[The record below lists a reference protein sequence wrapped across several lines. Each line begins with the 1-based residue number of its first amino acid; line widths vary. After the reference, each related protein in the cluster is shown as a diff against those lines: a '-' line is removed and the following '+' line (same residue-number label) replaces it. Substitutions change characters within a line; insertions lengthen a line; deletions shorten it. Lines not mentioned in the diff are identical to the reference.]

1 MSILSLYSK
10 IQLKIEKAEEK
21 IAKSSG
27 NKLSDAVIARERSGR
42 SNPVTTR
49 KELNHGIAASAFLS
63 LRSFS
68 LLAMTVILKLQLLFY
83 KTIKTIIRFFALLFG
98 DSSEN
103 YLIFTRVNKDS
114 VIVCDNSFCQYKKFE
129 KRVRFYSKTAF
140 AGILICT
147 IITSSVLYFMMPGKD
162 FTKAATHSWNQTD
175 WITGADIAAIATH
188 TLNQTGWQKFYS
200 KDDNVNVGTAGEV
213 KLTSTTSTI
222 VDTDD
227 ADFNAGTQSTGLVAS
242 GDFYVNG
249 GNLYLKKAG
258 GGSCTVI
265 GECAIGVCDSGTCLS
280 SSDLVTI
287 GTQTWMKYNL
297 NVGTKIAG
305 ASAQTNN
312 ATLEKYCYGDT
323 EANCDTDGGLY
334 QWDEAMGY
342 VTTAGAQ
349 GICPSGTHIPTD
361 AEQHT
366 LDNYLATGTCNPA
379 RSAVWDCDPAGTA
392 LKVGGSSGFSGILT
406 GNCNSGSFDSGGAYT
421 YFWSSMESGT
431 SAWGRALGSMSTAV
445 SRGPYSKAFGFS
457 VRCLKD

>member
-1 MSILSLYSK
+1 MNILSLYSK

-21 IAKSSG
+21 I
-27 NKLSDAVIARERSGR
+27 KLLSCLDRGLSRKKTAVKTAVETRLIA
-42 SNPVTTR
+42 
-49 KELNHGIAASAFLS
+49 S
-63 LRSFS
+63 L
-68 LLAMTVILKLQLLFY
+68 LLFY
-83 KTIKTIIRFFALLFG
+83 KTLKIIIRFFALLFN

-103 YLIFTRVNKDS
+103 YLMFASEMGYKAKSRDAINRVS
-114 VIVCDNSFCQYKKFE
+114 TEPAITFVCNNSFCQYKKFQ

-147 IITSSVLYFMMPGKD
+147 IITSSVLYFMMPGRD
-162 FTKAATHSWNQTD
+162 FIKAATYSWNQSD
-175 WITGADIAAIATH
+175 WITGADIAAVATH

-200 KDDNVNVGTAGEV
+200 KDANVNVETAGEV

-227 ADFNAGTQSTGLVAS
+227 ADFNAGTQSTDLAAN
-242 GDFYVNG
+242 GDFYVNS
-249 GNLYLKKAG
+249 GNLYLKKAVGASCAVDDECVGGIGIGCRDSLCG
-258 GGSCTVI
+258 GGFV
-265 GECAIGVCDSGTCLS
+265 V
-280 SSDLVTI
+280 I

-297 NVGTKIAG
+297 NIGTKIAG
-305 ASAQTNN
+305 AGNQTDN
-312 ATLEKYCYGDT
+312 ATLEKYCYGDS

-366 LDNYLATGTCNPA
+366 LDNYLATGTCNAA
-379 RSAVWDCDPAGTA
+379 RSGIWSCDPAGTA
-392 LKVGGSSGFSGILT
+392 IKVGGSSGFEGILAGRYT
-406 GNCNSGSFDSGGAYT
+406 TLFQYRTAGAYS
-421 YFWSSMESGT
+421 WSSTEESSANAWNRGWSSANTTVIRNPYPKTFGT
-431 SAWGRALGSMSTAV
+431 
-445 SRGPYSKAFGFS
+445 S

>member
-1 MSILSLYSK
+1 MNILSLYSK

-21 IAKSSG
+21 I
-27 NKLSDAVIARERSGR
+27 KLLSCLDRGLSRKKTAVKTAVETRLIA
-42 SNPVTTR
+42 
-49 KELNHGIAASAFLS
+49 S
-63 LRSFS
+63 L
-68 LLAMTVILKLQLLFY
+68 LLFY
-83 KTIKTIIRFFALLFG
+83 KTLKTIIRFFALLFN

-103 YLIFTRVNKDS
+103 FLMFASEMGYKAKSRDAINRVS
-114 VIVCDNSFCQYKKFE
+114 TEPAITFVCNNSFCQYKKFQ

-162 FTKAATHSWNQTD
+162 FIKAATYSWNQSD

-188 TLNQTGWQKFYS
+188 TLNQTGWSKFYS
-200 KDDNVNVGTAGEV
+200 KDANVNVGTAGEV

-227 ADFNAGTQSTGLVAS
+227 ADFNAGTQSTGLAAG
-242 GDFYVNG
+242 GDFYVNS
-249 GNLYLKKAG
+249 GNLYLKKAVGASCAVDDECVGGINFSSIGCRDSLCG
-258 GGSCTVI
+258 GGFV
-265 GECAIGVCDSGTCLS
+265 V
-280 SSDLVTI
+280 I

-305 ASAQTNN
+305 ASNQTDN
-312 ATLEKYCYGDT
+312 ATLEKYCYGDS

-349 GICPSGTHIPTD
+349 GICPSGTHISTD
-361 AEQHT
+361 AEQHI
-366 LDNYLATGTCNPA
+366 LDNYLATGTCDVA
-379 RSAVWDCDPAGTA
+379 RSGVWDCDPAGTA
-392 LKVGGSSGFSGILT
+392 LKVGGSSGFAGIIA
-406 GNCNSGSFDSGGAYT
+406 GNRETNGSFNNRGT
-421 YFWSSMESGT
+421 YANFRSSTES
-431 SAWGRALGSMSTAV
+431 SADAWIRTLGSTYSTV
-445 SRGPYSKAFGFS
+445 TRYPHSKAFGFS

>member
-1 MSILSLYSK
+1 MSLLSLYSK
-10 IQLKIEKAEEK
+10 IQLKIEKAEKRCHCEE
-21 IAKSSG
+21 
-27 NKLSDAVIARERSGR
+27 ERR
-42 SNPVTTR
+42 SNPAATS
-49 KELNHGIAASAFLS
+49 KELNHGIAKACPERQPNGSAFLS

-68 LLAMTVILKLQLLFY
+68 LLAMTMWFKLRLLFW
-83 KTIKTIIRFFALLFG
+83 KTAKIIVRFFALLFG

-103 YLIFTRVNKDS
+103 YLIFTKVNKNS
-114 VIVCDNSFCQYKKFE
+114 VIVCNNSFCQYKRFQ
-129 KRVRFYSKTAF
+129 KRVRFFSMTAF

-147 IITSSVLYFMMPGKD
+147 IITSGILYFMMPGKD
-162 FTKAATHSWNQTD
+162 FIKAATYSWNQSD
-175 WITGADIAAIATH
+175 WITGADIAAVATH
-188 TLNQTGWQKFYS
+188 SLNQTGWQKFYS

-213 KLTSTTSTI
+213 KLTSTSSTI

-227 ADFNAGTQSTGLVAS
+227 ADFNAGTQSTDLVAS

-265 GECAIGVCDSGTCLS
+265 EECASDVCASGTCLS
-280 SSDLVTI
+280 SADLVTI

-305 ASAQTNN
+305 ASNQTNN
-312 ATLEKYCYGDT
+312 ATLEKYCYNDN
-323 EANCDTDGGLY
+323 EAYCDTDGGLY

-366 LDNYLATGTCNPA
+366 LDDYLATGACDPA
-379 RSAVWDCDPAGTA
+379 RNNVWSCDPAGTA
-392 LKVGGSSGFSGILT
+392 LKVGGSSGFAGILVGQRMT
-406 GNCNSGSFDSGGAYT
+406 DGTFLNRGSYV
-421 YFWSSMESGT
+421 YLWSSMESGSSVWNRVLLSDYPT
-431 SAWGRALGSMSTAV
+431 VLRSIF
-445 SRGPYSKAFGFS
+445 SKAFGFS